1 MTNTKL
7 RVQKL
12 RLLEE
17 EFGSLEY
24 LLEEAIFNGVDMGIC
39 MNPECDYTTT
49 VEPDSDK
56 QCLSVTAPIG
66 SIPDTIGPDRI
77 K

>member
-49 VEPDSDK
+49 VEPDSDSGY
-56 QCLSVTAPIG
+56 CEECDSNTVESTCMLAGI
-66 SIPDTIGPDRI
+66 I
-77 K
+77 